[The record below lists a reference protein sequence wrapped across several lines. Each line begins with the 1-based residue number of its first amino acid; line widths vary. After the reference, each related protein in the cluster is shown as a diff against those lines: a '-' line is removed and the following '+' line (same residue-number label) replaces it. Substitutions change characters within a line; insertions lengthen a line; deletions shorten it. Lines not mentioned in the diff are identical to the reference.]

1 MFVNR
6 LILQVY
12 FLEKKPWPDRVL
24 RIDKLL
30 QASRF
35 YEFWEPGQKRT
46 QLLICDRFD
55 EQFPGDHRPVCDQ
68 LRTQP
73 FVKSIIRLLCS
84 YDATNPT
91 VRAGQRGQ
99 LGKSF
104 AMQRVFV
111 ALEIAKWDIVFCYM
125 KDPLQIMRCHLFSV
139 HCLLAK

>member
-1 MFVNR
+1 MARVGVEPTTLALLAPRSNQLSYPAISFR
-6 LILQVY
+6 
-12 FLEKKPWPDRVL
+12 PRVL

-35 YEFWEPGQKRT
+35 YEFWEPG
-46 QLLICDRFD
+46 
-55 EQFPGDHRPVCDQ
+55 GDHRPVCDQ

-84 YDATNPT
+84 CDATNPT
-91 VRAGQRGQ
+91 VRAGHNRGQ
-99 LGKSF
+99 LGKGF

-111 ALEIAKWDIVFCYM
+111 ALETSKWDIVFCYM
-125 KDPLQIMRCHLFSV
+125 KDPLQIMRCHLFFV